1 MARFLNTAAVWLLT
15 SAAMIPAQT
24 PGAGEEVLVWSATR
38 KLDWKDFKAKPDGG
52 ALGGARIAIS
62 HNYSIGCRD
71 GVLQVRM
78 QAVMLPAMSWVT
90 YRIYASGLASRVGLR
105 HEQLHFDLAEV
116 YARRVRK
123 LLKELP
129 NPCSHADDELNA
141 MAERVIKEHWDQ
153 QRRYEV
159 QTEHGQIERQQNEWE
174 RRITAELE
182 ELKAFSDGG
191 STVLPRVVQR

>member
-1 MARFLNTAAVWLLT
+1 
-15 SAAMIPAQT
+15 
-24 PGAGEEVLVWSATR
+24 
-38 KLDWKDFKAKPDGG
+38 
-52 ALGGARIAIS
+52 
-62 HNYSIGCRD
+62 
-71 GVLQVRM
+71 
-78 QAVMLPAMSWVT
+78 
-90 YRIYASGLASRVGLR
+90 
-105 HEQLHFDLAEV
+105 
-116 YARRVRK
+116 
-123 LLKELP
+123 
-129 NPCSHADDELNA
+129 

>member
-1 MARFLNTAAVWLLT
+1 MPRRLIQAAAVLLAS
-15 SAAMIPAQT
+15 SALASAQAPA
-24 PGAGEEVLVWSATR
+24 AGEEVIVWSATR
-38 KLDWKDFKAKPDGG
+38 TLDWKDFKAKPEGG

-71 GVLQVRM
+71 GVLQARV
-78 QAVMLPAMSWVT
+78 QAVMVPAMSWVT
-90 YRIYASGLASRVGLR
+90 YRIQASGLASRVGLR

-123 LLKELP
+123 LLRELP

-159 QTEHGQIERQQNEWE
+159 QT
-174 RRITAELE
+174 
-182 ELKAFSDGG
+182 
-191 STVLPRVVQR
+191 STVKSNASKTIGTDELPRSWRNSKHSLMAEVRR